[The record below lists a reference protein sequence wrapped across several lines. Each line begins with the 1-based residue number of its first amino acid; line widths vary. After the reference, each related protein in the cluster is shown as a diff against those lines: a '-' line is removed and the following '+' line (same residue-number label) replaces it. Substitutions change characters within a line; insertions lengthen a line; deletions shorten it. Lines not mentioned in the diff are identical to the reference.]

1 MIVPQLYLNEGCCE
15 AIEIYEKAFHT
26 KLDSIVYDPEKEPN
40 KFVIH
45 AEMHIH
51 GQRVMLSDWGGN
63 KDLSIDSALQIV
75 VIFDNENELKEA
87 YEIMKTGSQT
97 IIPMAPTFYSTC
109 LVDFLDKFGVR
120 WCFMI

>member
-1 MIVPQLYLNEGCCE
+1 MIVPQLYLNEGCYE

-26 KLDSIVYDPEKEPN
+26 KLDSIVYDPEKEPE

-63 KDLSIDSALQIV
+63 KNLSIDSALQIV
-75 VIFDNENELKEA
+75 VIFNNENGLKEA